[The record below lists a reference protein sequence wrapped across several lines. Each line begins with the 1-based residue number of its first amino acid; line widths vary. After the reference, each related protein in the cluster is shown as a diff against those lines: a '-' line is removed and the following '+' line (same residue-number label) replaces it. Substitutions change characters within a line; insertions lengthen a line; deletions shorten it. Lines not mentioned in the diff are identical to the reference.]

1 MGKVVYLLLP
11 SVEKISTVCFDPQ
24 KGLTAVNEAEVDI
37 YVELLLSP

>member
-1 MGKVVYLLLP
+1 MVYLVVLP
-11 SVEKISTVCFDPQ
+11 SVEKFSTVCFDPH